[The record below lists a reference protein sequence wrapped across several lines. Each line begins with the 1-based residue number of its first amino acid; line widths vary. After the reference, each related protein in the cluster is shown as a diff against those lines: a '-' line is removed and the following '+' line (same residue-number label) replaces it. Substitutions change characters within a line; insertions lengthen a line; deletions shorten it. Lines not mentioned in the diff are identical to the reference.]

1 MTKYD
6 VLVNHTNHKSV
17 NEQDPSRGWSEAQM
31 GAALQLADEVID
43 LPFPVVNPRAS
54 SEDVVKQAGQAI
66 NDLINELTGKS
77 VAFLVQ
83 GEMSYVMSV
92 VLLCKTIGVDCYVAT
107 SERNSIDLGNGKK
120 TTVFNFVQFRK
131 YPTDLI

>member
-6 VLVNHTNHKSV
+6 VLVNHTNHASV
-17 NEQDPSRGWSEAQM
+17 NEQDPSKGWSEAQM
-31 GAALQLADEVID
+31 GAALQLADEVVD
-43 LPFPVVNPRAS
+43 LPFPLVNPRHT
-54 SEDVVKQAGQAI
+54 SEEVVKQAARLI
-66 NDLINELTGKS
+66 NDFASELTDKK

-92 VLLCKTIGVDCYVAT
+92 VLLCKTMGVDCYVAT
-107 SERNSIDLGNGKK
+107 SERNSVDLGNGKK
-120 TTVFNFVQFRK
+120 TAVFSFVQFRK